1 MLDVYFTKYG
11 FLFLLL
17 WLIISIYDII
27 FFIFVFNTCNLNT
40 RWSWNSCL
48 SGAVEYLKLLKP

>member
-1 MLDVYFTKYG
+1 MKTVIIIKSGGECVFVLDVYFTKYG

-27 FFIFVFNTCNLNT
+27 FVFN
-40 RWSWNSCL
+40 
-48 SGAVEYLKLLKP
+48 AVKLGR